1 MSLTISVP
9 DSLRAS
15 VEGASGGKQTVL
27 YTALGQPTFMNVI
40 PAMVGANIVSGLSA
54 NLNSLATNTHP
65 AFVVNSVAKS
75 EIFVGTYPGIVLNG
89 ELLSLP
95 GVDPTTSLNHDQFV
109 AYARACGTGHHV
121 CTNAEYAALALW
133 CRANSY
139 APTGNT
145 NYGASSDR
153 AWESGRRID
162 GLAPGTASGNARII
176 TGSGP
181 NSWNHD
187 NSPNGIDSLCGNI
200 WEWSIGARVN
210 SGEINIITDN
220 NGALNATDLAAG
232 SASWK
237 AIDGATGALVAPGTA
252 GTVKLAVSGTTAYT
266 LVCGSGSAFEGMTNP
281 SGTPVGAT
289 ALALCK
295 AHGFYPVAS
304 QLGGTIATPAANGDV
319 FYLNAAIESLP
330 LRGGHWSTAAGAGV
344 FTLDCSS
351 PRTYAG
357 TGGGARPAFVA

>member
-65 AFVVNSVAKS
+65 AFVVNSIAKS
-75 EIFVGTYPGIVLNG
+75 EIFIGTYPGIVLNG

-95 GVDPTTSLNHDQFV
+95 GVDPTTSVNHDNFV
-109 AYARACGTGHHV
+109 AYARACGTGHHA

-139 APTGNT
+139 APSGNT

-153 AWESGRRID
+153 TWESGRRVD

-220 NGALNATDLAAG
+220 DGALNATSLAAG

-252 GTVKLAVSGTTAYT
+252 GTVRLATSGTTAYT
-266 LVCGSGSAFEGMTNP
+266 LVCGSGAAFEGMTNP

-304 QLGGTIATPAANGDV
+304 QLGGTIATPAANGDI
-319 FYLNAAIESLP
+319 FYLNAAIEALP
-330 LRGGHWSTAAGAGV
+330 LRGGYWFDAAGAGV
-344 FTLDCSS
+344 FVLSCSN
-351 PRTYAG
+351 PRTLSSTYL
-357 TGGGARPAFVA
+357 GARPAFVA